1 MRHISDIAITFLF
14 VVCMGM
20 FNSVDAQEGLPF
32 FRNFTVQEYNAHNR
46 NADVVCD
53 SSGVVYF
60 ANFEGIIYYN
70 GAEWNKILTP
80 GISRITR
87 LHIDTRD
94 QVWAG
99 GHNYIGKL
107 SSTPTGTPILKSYI
121 SDQNNNTIRIGEVID
136 IEEHDEYLTFFTQN
150 YRIEVSDDSVIS
162 VSEYDGYALSERPD
176 KTIKLS
182 ERLKVHS
189 DGANGLVFTDS
200 ESRKLYS
207 MTEANGLCS
216 NTINQM
222 TVDGRGSLWA
232 ATDNGVFQVM
242 IPSFYSKFTS
252 REGLK
257 GEVTALYR
265 YKQQLYAGT
274 LNGVYLFNESLARFE
289 QLPAISQSCWQLK
302 ESPAGVLYAVTSNG
316 LFKINDRVATQITD
330 DNTFSLAFGSSVLPN
345 PSSPSNPTSGSST
358 FYTGEIDG
366 VYVIQ
371 GNDKRK
377 IADIEK
383 TTKLE
388 FVDNRLWAETLY
400 GELYMFEQDLSLPVL
415 LGQAQGLKT
424 VGGNKFY
431 VIGSAVNVFS
441 SAGIL
446 SRDTGK
452 QQFEAKQTPLD
463 SLMQTGNW
471 WPGLYASSPSG
482 REEWIAGGDGKNPVV
497 LTDGQYN
504 HEKNRQ
510 LYPVNQYTIRVL
522 YIEDNGVAW
531 VGGNF
536 GLFRFDPLQKDLSF
550 EQKPQVF
557 IRSVLINA
565 DSVYFAGLN
574 SDLSKSAQYVQAPRF
589 SHSMKNFEF
598 AFSSGTN
605 DVINNIQYSYY
616 LKGYD
621 NQWSQWQNSYR
632 KEYTNLSYGLY
643 TFCVKASDSF
653 GRESEEAQFSFVILK
668 PFYIEW
674 YALLVYLTILILL
687 IFLFFKWRTH
697 KLLQE
702 KIRLENIVEQ
712 RTRQIR
718 EQRDEITEKSQKLE
732 NTLSELGKVQNQ
744 LIRQEKAATVG
755 KLTHGLID
763 RILNPLNYIINFSHL
778 SYVLLKDLKEDIT
791 EEADK
796 MSEDNYEDITE
807 IMDMLNTHM
816 TKIEEHGNNTSRIL
830 KAMEEM
836 LSNHDCK
843 FKYVDVNYLL
853 NSNLTVLREYYK
865 KEIETSVID
874 ISFIPLSESL
884 DVAADQIMLGKALMS
899 MMQNCIHAL
908 HKKKTK
914 SDFQAAMTVR
924 IEKNVDKAIIYLRDN
939 GIGIEQSIINKIFDP
954 FFTTKTTSEA
964 AGVGLYLSREIILSH
979 NGSIEVSSKQGEY
992 TEFIISIPI
1001 HQTIKSEDNG

>member
-1 MRHISDIAITFLF
+1 ML

-20 FNSVDAQEGLPF
+20 FNSVNAQEGLPF

-46 NADVVCD
+46 NSDVVCD
-53 SSGVVYF
+53 SLGIVYF
-60 ANFEGIIYYN
+60 ANFEGVIYYN

-87 LHIDTRD
+87 LHIDARN

-107 SSTPTGTPILKSYI
+107 SVTPTGAPILKSYI
-121 SDQNNNTIRIGEVID
+121 SDQDNNTIRIGEVLG
-136 IEEHDEYLTFFTQN
+136 IEEYNDRLTFFTQN
-150 YRIEVSDDSVIS
+150 YRIEVCDDSVIS
-162 VSEYDGYALSERPD
+162 VNEFDSRAISEVFN

-182 ERLKVHS
+182 ERLKVHY
-189 DGANGLVFTDS
+189 DGTNGLVFTDNDGS
-200 ESRKLYS
+200 KLYS

-216 NTINQM
+216 NTIHQM
-222 TVDGRGSLWA
+222 AVDGRGSLWA
-232 ATDNGVFQVM
+232 ATDNGVFQIM

-274 LNGVYLFNESLARFE
+274 LNGVYLLNESLARFE

-302 ESPAGVLYAVTSNG
+302 ESPTGVLYAVTSNG
-316 LFKINDRVATQITD
+316 LFKINDRNAIQITD
-330 DNTFSLAFGSSVLPN
+330 DNTFSLTFDLSVSSKWSAN
-345 PSSPSNPTSGSST
+345 PSGSSNPSAPQAL
-358 FYTGEIDG
+358 YTGELDG
-366 VYVIQ
+366 VYMIQ

-377 IADIEK
+377 MADIEK
-383 TTKLE
+383 ATKLE
-388 FVDNRLWAETLY
+388 FVDGCLWVETLY
-400 GELYMFEQDLSLPVL
+400 GELYRFEEDFSSPVL
-415 LGQAQGLKT
+415 LGQTQGLKT

-431 VIGSAVNVFS
+431 VIAGAVNVFS
-441 SAGIL
+441 GAGIL
-446 SRDTGK
+446 IWDAGK
-452 QQFEAKQTPLD
+452 QQFETKQTPLD

-471 WPGLYASSPSG
+471 WPGLYASTPSG
-482 REEWIAGGDGKNPVV
+482 REEWITGGDGKNPTV
-497 LTDGQYN
+497 LTDGQYSQ
-504 HEKNRQ
+504 EKNRQ
-510 LYPVNQYTIRVL
+510 LYPVNQYTIRIL
-522 YIEDNGVAW
+522 YLEDNGVVWA
-531 VGGNF
+531 GGNF
-536 GLFRFDPLQKDLSF
+536 GLFRFDPRQKDSSF
-550 EQKPQVF
+550 EQKPQVY
-557 IRSVLINA
+557 IRSLLINA

-574 SDLSKSAQYVQAPRF
+574 SDLNKAAQVQSPRF

-598 AFSSGTN
+598 TFSSGAN
-605 DVINNIQYSYY
+605 DVINSVQYSYY

-632 KEYTNLSYGLY
+632 KEYTNLWYGSY

-653 GRESEEAQFSFVILK
+653 GRESEEAQFSFVVLK

-674 YALLVYLTILILL
+674 YSLLVYLTVLILL

-712 RTRQIR
+712 RTQQIR

-732 NTLSELGKVQNQ
+732 HTLSELSKVQNQ
-744 LIRQEKAATVG
+744 LIRQEKVATVG

-778 SYVLLKDLKEDIT
+778 SYVLLKDLKEDIS
-791 EEADK
+791 EESEK
-796 MSEDNYEDITE
+796 ISEDNYEDITE
-807 IMDMLNTHM
+807 IMDMLNTHL
-816 TKIEEHGNNTSRIL
+816 TKIEEHGNSTSRIL

-843 FKYVDVNYLL
+843 FKYIDINYLL
-853 NSNLTVLREYYK
+853 NSNLSVLEEYYK
-865 KEIETSVID
+865 KEIDASVVE
-874 ISFIPLSESL
+874 ISYVPLDEPL
-884 DVAADQIMLGKALMS
+884 EVAADQMMLGKALMS

-908 HKKKTK
+908 QKKKMKTG
-914 SDFQAAMTVR
+914 FHAMMTVKL
-924 IEKNVDKAIIYLRDN
+924 EKSGDKAIIYLRDN
-939 GIGIEQSIINKIFDP
+939 GIGIGQSIINKIFDP

-979 NGSIEVSSKQGEY
+979 NGSIEVNSEQGEY

-1001 HQTIKSEDNG
+1001 HQTIKSVDNE